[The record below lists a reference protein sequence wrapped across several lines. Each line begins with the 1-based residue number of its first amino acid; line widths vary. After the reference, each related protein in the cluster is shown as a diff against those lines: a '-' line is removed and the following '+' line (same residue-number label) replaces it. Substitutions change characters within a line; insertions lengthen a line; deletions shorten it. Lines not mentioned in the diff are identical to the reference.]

1 MFTLLCTHS
10 SLGLA
15 VFVNKLVEHAVNAH
29 VKYNVPERPFVVKP
43 DPEESKEKGM
53 MHAVTSSVQL

>member
-1 MFTLLCTHS
+1 M
-10 SLGLA
+10 
-15 VFVNKLVEHAVNAH
+15 FVNKLVEHAVNAH

-53 MHAVTSSVQL
+53 LPAI